1 MNEQAIQDAYKL
13 FVEQGYGKSIDDFKK
28 LISTNPD
35 ALNDSYNLFK
45 SQGYAKSIDD
55 YKGLMGVGAQSQGEL
70 VKKDYKGLMGISADI
85 EVKKKEQPISSEPQ
99 LATPQPTTP
108 QSPMALPS
116 GDSFLESQKQLP
128 TFETTTLKKEVSK
141 PIAKKE
147 ESLDFLDP
155 ILETITPELINKNEE
170 FVVPKMNYQFGDIGF
185 KFEESGATGDY
196 MTATAPNGKK
206 IEISLDPLFSSKGE
220 SESEKLKSFIKE
232 NSKGMDKLSTMS
244 KLYYDEGRKFETQKE
259 VDNSIKQINNDA
271 TVLNQQIGNFLKQKK
286 QLETQFSELSN
297 TPENLRNTP
306 EYIAKSQAVSKAQER
321 LESDRNFILYS
332 QKNIESRN
340 KSLEKA
346 IGRYTEMKSEQWA
359 WYEVPLKSLAKG
371 VGILA
376 SGFYGA
382 SIDVINN
389 YAPKGM
395 LMSPEKWTSE
405 SLRIAK
411 KLGLGEP
418 SVGQSED
425 KWLNSLSQTEKD
437 KIESEVRDSL
447 KKRDK
452 NMLVGGEAQDPAY
465 IKSKYI
471 ELAKKEGIE
480 GPKSDS
486 KEDYNKWLNTIS
498 DSKKQ
503 EFDAVI
509 TEESIGGVTIN
520 NLIRNSVSNQLP
532 INTTEEAY
540 ADIQKG
546 FVGGALTGAIE
557 SIPSF
562 LGGGKISRIIR
573 LFAQAEDATMRDMEN
588 NPAFEGVSENE
599 KRLVSAPISIAT
611 AILEEVGFRN
621 VIASKG
627 LLNGVVARALGKSG
641 ATTTARTFA
650 DFIRNDVDNMIARGA
665 LKLVGGA
672 LAEAE
677 TGALQQGVQLAVQK
691 IYNEVKEKKMYKL
704 PEDAGG
710 VIADILRSGAQ
721 EAIGGFVLGM
731 PSAVSAAYTKKG
743 FLGMNDATFKAFE
756 AAANDENIQKAFVT
770 KLKNQVN
777 QGEITIEQAKE
788 TLNNY
793 RNSIGLFKS
802 MPEGL
807 DTQAKKEAMNL
818 LKEKRDLENQT
829 IGKDPALVKPLTDRI
844 NIINESL
851 TKLSEDAIQEQ
862 TTDESVLRTG
872 EPQMGLQEVGEGDV
886 QPEVVTAGTESQVLT
901 NEEQERKVAL
911 ENAFETPNTE
921 DNTITIGEE
930 VIPIENAQ
938 AELDALTNKEVVSME
953 KQFGKE
959 FPTAPTTDQGVSVTN
974 KSAVDDIKTKTTD
987 KGRVKVIE
995 AAQRVLKT
1003 LKSVLPNFDIV
1014 LHDDEGSY
1022 NAAMDSFGGAKGT
1035 RGNFVDNG
1043 DGTGRI
1049 DINLSKANSRTVA
1062 HEVAHAVMLKAFG
1075 DTPALFKGFRDRIS
1089 KVLNESSNKKLMD
1102 FSKNYAGDVT
1112 YEEYLAEL
1120 TGMLEQEET
1129 NLSVNTLQ
1137 KIAAIIN
1144 EIVSK
1149 ITNGTFKPFEDI
1161 KDTKQIVDFF
1171 NSVSQSIRKGEEI
1184 SPADIEAIQE
1194 GLSLP
1199 IGSPTTITRSQK
1211 GGSLTFT
1218 KEPLP
1223 LSFVTEADKININKL
1238 IDEIIEKKQN
1248 VWFWMADQLGRGN
1261 YYDAVIGNDHY
1272 LDAGPSFAL
1281 DPKNRSKNILWAS
1294 GLPDKTLQSQIDK
1307 ADYIFFISGSPEKA
1321 KLFNRRVLDLI
1332 ANRINKT
1339 SDFNSFKDAMN
1350 NFKTETNELKDIK
1363 DALVKINSFEE
1374 LAKSPRRKSF
1384 LIAIDNV
1391 GKNKTTPKGSLK
1403 ELLASFNVFIDYNEL
1418 RDGFYKEN
1426 DFTQNDIMLVGK
1438 PTGLG
1443 GSAPHSTYETAI
1455 LGEVVGVPDTKID
1468 SWNIMPQALRDKY
1481 QSVIGGRE
1489 TKTKAM
1495 QAKVIAAETGV
1506 VRGLEAQPTEVKAEV
1521 KPTKV
1526 SSKTQ
1531 IPKSK
1536 SQIIGEDAILS
1547 ATVNLNL
1554 NRAKFMADKK
1564 ASAKDIRLE
1573 TGWEK
1578 GADGKWR
1585 YEIPD
1590 GKFKNIDI
1598 DDLEKE
1604 MVANNKI
1611 ERKAKISDVF
1621 TAPEL
1626 YEAYPDAKDIQVVFK
1641 DLPPRNYG
1649 SFNIRDNRITVNEN
1663 LYRNNRPEAEMT
1675 MLHEIQHYIQNKESF
1690 EGGSNEAYA
1699 PIMMKYV
1706 IKEFKNKL
1714 DIQKE
1719 RYDNLK
1725 RLVPDN
1731 KQAIKDA
1738 RETYKFIKEN
1748 YDKVKDLSK
1757 FKLEKKEKKEVIDV
1771 IEETNKFREQN
1782 NIPKVTL
1789 KQFLSKK
1796 AASAFNLYQRVAGEV
1811 EARNVEARNKLTPEE
1826 KRKTLLSETEKFD
1839 REDQI
1844 LIEKSDFYLTKEYKE
1859 MEKKFPI
1866 SKSQVEAYHG
1876 APHEFD
1882 KFSTSK
1888 IGTGEGN
1895 QAFGWGLYFSTLK
1908 NIAQYYAN
1916 ALAAPSR
1923 LVLDGMPLKEFLK
1936 KKGEEKNYRNATED
1950 GNPNLDFW
1958 IKELIYGVEEA
1969 DTKAEALKNI
1979 GDKRKEVEDNIEYVN
1994 QKIKDKEFLDA
2005 ADIKMTESS
2014 ARGLNRLLQ
2023 DLNFLY
2029 DSINEVKEY
2038 NAKPTKFVYQ
2048 VSLHEGKK
2056 PNEYTWLEWDK
2067 PIKKDVR
2074 DRILE
2079 RFIQENDISKKDL
2092 NKLIEDG
2099 IQYAETQDAF
2109 EIFDEMGL
2117 PINKGM
2123 VIQTLLNEEGGSNG
2137 IRIYDTLRNAFG
2149 NDQQKASE
2157 FLLRAGVDGV
2167 KYPAESVSRGATS
2180 EDARGFNY
2188 VVFDENAVTI
2198 KAVSKSQQDATN
2210 VVNKIVKDA
2219 RAQGFSEESIRLFLE
2234 SKGLDANDIKAA
2246 MQPEIPAS
2254 KKTTVTETMLAGFD
2268 TLMNKIDAL
2277 INKNTSDKD
2286 VISFLKNDK
2295 AYANATD
2302 IQKDDMVRQVR
2313 AKLGLKQKSAPTADR
2328 LLGAI
2333 KNLAKITMTEKQ
2345 ALVKQIKDLS
2355 RGAKDAKKAITEAYK
2370 QLSKE
2375 IKTLATEGKLTVN
2388 QAANVLRAFSK
2399 VNVLS
2404 QTSVNRFTD
2413 YMTKVFA
2420 NAEYASKLTTAKSL
2434 RRDISK
2440 LSKNKDKN
2448 ANLRDLA
2455 QQFAKINPSMVEDI
2469 DAYNDMASKIK
2480 EATKGSTI
2488 RLEKPIFA
2496 ETVNIEN
2503 ASKYINET
2511 IKAQDEMIKQ
2521 EMIAE
2526 IQDLMGIDASDF
2538 SAEDMLALLEG
2549 EKEVTKY
2556 NEGIARDAINKMFN
2570 IYSALINDAIR
2581 AGRDTFTNE
2590 EVDFTDSQ
2598 KDVVKRFMDMDLN
2611 LLTPKEAIQAVD
2623 ALANFLQNSSTAR
2636 MESVLSKYTG
2646 NLNSQELADKGVVA
2660 FPLSKYGLNFL
2671 GRFLGEQTTN
2681 LNILFEKLFKGFNKG
2696 ALVMSKM
2703 GLTKLINGKSAA
2715 KTKAN
2720 NIVDKYV
2727 AQFYK
2732 KQANGEAYNTKY
2744 NNVERGLAAFMMR
2757 NVIGT
2762 EAEMKAEF
2770 NRRKKLIKQSIK
2782 VLSEGNDK
2790 EKIYAEIYQAVYD
2803 KIFSITIN
2811 PLSPNEVLSDAPK
2824 NAKDIAEKIDKTN
2837 LEGIEFW
2844 VNEWA
2849 DKYEQLSDVA
2859 LNVYNKVLNKDLNYT
2874 PDRYLNLESEEGSVE
2889 LGNDDSAFFNNSD
2902 GIIYKKETGSLMTV
2916 SYPEFLPKDKE
2927 SGRVTSYIDLSFDKN
2942 NSNSMYDALMDINTA
2957 APIRQIQA
2965 FLNSPNFKK
2974 IFPNSDDAKLIRGA
2988 KGRVGLIDLYVRNS
3002 RNKNPYT
3009 NDEMSALVRKL
3020 DRVAAVGVGMAL
3032 GGVMQ
3037 PFKQTIPMAL
3047 NTIINAGAIDLA
3059 AIFDSSKNAFM
3070 NRSGYAIAN
3079 RGVESEAQ
3087 IESLKKLIKEA
3098 SESNAIQK
3106 TIKGIEDLNR
3116 WQLKWL
3122 LVKGDVSIARAS
3134 WMTYYEQSLK
3144 KQGIDVNSIDYD
3156 THEINETAGNYA
3168 QQMVDRQQN
3177 VSDVDLAGKLF
3188 TNKEA
3193 STQFLMKSI
3202 MPFASF
3208 RMNQSARLGSDL
3220 KVLAEKTSDI
3230 EDKKI
3235 AIKSLAGFAAE
3246 MVSFRMIAMLSSFY
3260 LGSLAMKWLGKDEDD
3275 EDKKKRIN
3283 ELLKGQATGTFT
3295 DLFSP
3300 LPAVDAF
3307 TQRGGY
3313 ALINK
3318 IQKEMGVP
3326 DTSRYN
3332 IYRGG
3337 FKEALQGLG
3346 VFGIAF
3352 ERISQTSE
3360 LGELA
3365 STGKYTDDFGKEKQI
3380 SKKDQDE
3387 LKKFIGPALLT
3398 TIGLAPVEV
3407 NTVVR
3412 NAIKYSKKKFK
3423 TPEEK
3428 KQELENAEN
3437 KLEKKERKISA
3448 LEYLKKRAT
3457 SQQMYNTIQE
3467 KLNEIN
3473 ATGEEKDKIEER
3485 NKEEKRLKAELLTD
3499 PRTGEKYE
3507 NESKM
3512 KKYNPSLYNRNFGIR
3527 SAWYRSHRVEE
3538 AVDKKVNEVVTKIE
3552 DRERRYKKP

>member
-55 YKGLMGVGAQSQGEL
+55 YSSLMGVGAQSQGEL

-85 EVKKKEQPISSEPQ
+85 QVKKKEQPILSEPQ
-99 LATPQPTTP
+99 LATQQPTTP

-116 GDSFLESQKQLP
+116 EDSFLASQKQLP
-128 TFETTTLKKEVSK
+128 TFETTPLKKEVSK
-141 PIAKKE
+141 PITKKE

-185 KFEESGATGDY
+185 KFEESGVTGDY
-196 MTATAPNGKK
+196 MIATAPNGKK
-206 IEISLDPLFSSKGE
+206 ITISLDPLFSSKAE
-220 SESEKLKSFIKE
+220 SQSEKLKSFIKE

-346 IGRYTEMKSEQWA
+346 VGRYTEMKSEQWA

-371 VGILA
+371 VGSLA

-437 KIESEVRDSL
+437 KIESQVRDSL

-471 ELAKKEGIE
+471 ELAEKEGIK

-509 TEESIGGVTIN
+509 TEESIGGVTIS

-562 LGGGKISRIIR
+562 LGGGKISRVIR

-862 TTDESVLRTG
+862 AADESVLRTG
-872 EPQMGLQEVGEGDV
+872 EPQMGLQEVGEGNV
-886 QPEVVTAGTESQVLT
+886 QPEVVSAGTESQVLT

-959 FPTAPTTDQGVSVTN
+959 FPTEPTTDQGVSVTN

-1014 LHDDEGSY
+1014 LHNDEGSF

-1223 LSFVTEADKININKL
+1223 LSFVTEADKIDINKL

-1455 LGEVVGVPDTKID
+1455 LGEVVGVPDTKIN

-1506 VRGLEAQPTEVKAEV
+1506 VRGLEAQPTEVKEEV
-1521 KPTKV
+1521 TPTKV
-1526 SSKTQ
+1526 SSKTR
-1531 IPKSK
+1531 KSK

-1554 NRAKFMADKK
+1554 NRAKFMADNK
-1564 ASAKDIRLE
+1564 ASAKDIRWE

-1748 YDKVKDLSK
+1748 YDKVKDLGK
-1757 FKLEKKEKKEVIDV
+1757 FKLEKKDKKEVIDV

-1859 MEKKFPI
+1859 MEKEFPI
-1866 SKSQVEAYHG
+1866 SKSQVDAFSGGPY
-1876 APHEFD
+1876 EFD

-1908 NIAQYYAN
+1908 SIAQYYAN
-1916 ALAAPSR
+1916 ALSSPSR
-1923 LVLDGMPLKEFLK
+1923 LVVDGITLKEFLK

-1950 GNPNLDFW
+1950 GNPNLDLW
-1958 IKELIYGVEEA
+1958 MNALIDVVNNA
-1969 DTKAEALKNI
+1969 STKLEALKNI
-1979 GDKRKEVEDNIEYVN
+1979 SDKIKYAEDNIEYAN
-1994 QKIKDKEFLDA
+1994 QKIKDKEFLADA
-2005 ADIKMTESS
+2005 DVKYTESS
-2014 ARGLNRLLQ
+2014 LRGLNRMLQ
-2023 DLNFLY
+2023 DFNFLY
-2029 DSINEVKEY
+2029 ESINDAKEY
-2038 NAKPTKFVYQ
+2038 KAKDSRFVYQ
-2048 VSLHEGKK
+2048 VSLHEGKN
-2056 PNEYTWLEWDK
+2056 PSEYTWLEWDK
-2067 PIKKDVR
+2067 KIKKDVR

-2079 RFIQENDISKKDL
+2079 RFIQENGISKKDL

-2099 IQYAETQDAF
+2099 IQYADADGIGI
-2109 EIFDEMGL
+2109 ELFDEMGL
-2117 PINKGM
+2117 SINEGM
-2123 VIQTLLNEEGGSNG
+2123 AIQTLLDEEYVASGLT
-2137 IRIYDTLRNAFG
+2137 IYDALQRAFG
-2149 NDQQKASE
+2149 NNKQKTSE
-2157 FLLRAGVDGV
+2157 FLLRANIDGV

-2188 VVFDENAVTI
+2188 VVFDENAITI
-2198 KAVSKSQQDATN
+2198 KAVFKSQQDATN
-2210 VVNKIVKDA
+2210 VVNKIIKDA

-2234 SKGLDANDIKAA
+2234 SKGLDANDVKAA
-2246 MQPEIPAS
+2246 MQAEPTAS
-2254 KKTTVTETMLAGFD
+2254 KKATVTETMLAGFN
-2268 TLMNKIDAL
+2268 TLMTKVGAL
-2277 INKNTSDKD
+2277 INKSASDKD
-2286 VISFLKNDK
+2286 VISLLKNDK
-2295 AYANATD
+2295 AYINATD
-2302 IQKDDMVRQVR
+2302 IQKEDMVRQVR
-2313 AKLGLKQKSAPTADR
+2313 AKLSLKQKSAPTADR

-2488 RLEKPIFA
+2488 RLEKVTFA

-2503 ASKYINET
+2503 ASKYIDET
-2511 IKAQDEMIKQ
+2511 IKAQDEMIRQ
-2521 EMIAE
+2521 ERIAE

-2538 SAEDMLALLEG
+2538 SAEEMLALLES
-2549 EKEVTKY
+2549 EKPITKY
-2556 NEGIARDAINKMFN
+2556 NEGIVREAINNMFN
-2570 IYSALINDAIR
+2570 IYSTLINETINQ
-2581 AGRDTFTNE
+2581 GRDPFTDE
-2590 EVDFTDSQ
+2590 EVNFTTAQ
-2598 KDVVKRFMDMDLN
+2598 KDVVKRFMAMDLS
-2611 LLTPKEAIQAVD
+2611 LLTPKEALQAVD

-2646 NLNSQELADKGVVA
+2646 NLNAQKIVDKGIVA
-2660 FPLSKYGLNFL
+2660 SPLMKYWSESF
-2671 GRFLGEQTTN
+2671 GRFLAEQTTN
-2681 LNILFEKLFKGFNKG
+2681 LNILFEKMFKGFNRG
-2696 ALVMSKM
+2696 GMVEDASGV
-2703 GLTKLINGKSAA
+2703 TKLKNNKSMAERES
-2715 KTKAN
+2715 N
-2720 NIVDKYV
+2720 NIVDKYIS
-2727 AQFYK
+2727 QFYK
-2732 KQANGEAYNTKY
+2732 RKANGEAYNTES
-2744 NNVERGLAAFMMR
+2744 NSVERGLTAFMMR

-2770 NRRKKLIKQSIK
+2770 NRRKKLIEQSIK
-2782 VLSEGNDK
+2782 VLSEGSEK
-2790 EKIYAEIYQAVYD
+2790 EKTKSELYQKIYD
-2803 KIFSITIN
+2803 KILKDSKSIQ
-2811 PLSPNEVLSDAPK
+2811 EV
-2824 NAKDIAEKIDKTN
+2824 KDKTDPTN
-2837 LEGIEFW
+2837 LEGIEYW
-2844 VNEWA
+2844 NREWA
-2849 DKYEQLSDVA
+2849 DKYEQLSDVS
-2859 LNVYNKVLNKDLNYT
+2859 LNVYNKVLDKDLNYT
-2874 PDRYLNLESEEGSVE
+2874 PDRFVKLESETGNVE
-2889 LGNDDSAFFNNSD
+2889 LDNEESAFHNNN
-2902 GIIYKKETGSLMTV
+2902 GTIYKKETGVLMTAV
-2916 SYPEFLPKDKE
+2916 KPETLPTNIDNGE
-2927 SGRVTSYIDLSFDKN
+2927 TNMYIDLSFDKN
-2942 NSNSMYDALMDINTA
+2942 NANSMYDALVDINTA

-2974 IFPNSDDAKLIRGA
+2974 IVPESKDAKLLKERIG
-2988 KGRVGLIDLYVRNS
+2988 LYVRNI
-3002 RNKNPYT
+3002 RNKNPYS
-3009 NDEMSALVRKL
+3009 NDELSSAVRKL
-3020 DRVAAVGVGMAL
+3020 NKIASIGVGQAL
-3032 GGVMQ
+3032 GGVLQ
-3037 PFKQTIPMAL
+3037 PVKQMVPVAM
-3047 NTIINAGAIDLA
+3047 NTIVNAGSLDVN
-3059 AIFDSSKNAFM
+3059 AIFDSAKNSFI
-3070 NRSGYAIAN
+3070 NRSGYAISN
-3079 RGVESEAQ
+3079 RGIESQAQVES
-3087 IESLKKLIKEA
+3087 LNKLIDEA
-3098 SESNAIQK
+3098 SKTTGDKMFKAI
-3106 TIKGIEDLNR
+3106 EELNR
-3116 WQLKWL
+3116 KWL
-3122 LVKGDVSIARAS
+3122 DIFLVKPDVAIARAS
-3134 WMTYYEQSLK
+3134 WITYYEQSLK
-3144 KQGIDVNSIDYD
+3144 KQGIDTKGIDYN
-3156 THEINETAGNYA
+3156 THEVNEDAADYA
-3168 QQMVDRQQN
+3168 QRMVDRQQN
-3177 VSDVDLAGKLF
+3177 VSDADLAGKLF
-3188 TNKEA
+3188 ANKEA
-3193 STQFLMKSI
+3193 TNQLFVKML

-3208 RMNQSARLGSDL
+3208 RMNQAARVGADLGTLGNKEST
-3220 KVLAEKTSDI
+3220 V

-3235 AIKSLAGFAAE
+3235 AIKSLGGFAVE
-3246 MVSFRMIAMLSSFY
+3246 MVVFKMIAAGSGIL
-3260 LGSLAMKWLGKDEDD
+3260 LGTLAKMAMGKDEDD
-3275 EDKKKRIN
+3275 EEFKKRVNNIV
-3283 ELLKGQATGTFT
+3283 KGQATGTFT

-3300 LPAVDAF
+3300 LPIADKIV
-3307 TQRGGY
+3307 QMGGN
-3313 ALINK
+3313 ALI
-3318 IQKEMGVP
+3318 GVVQDAMKVP
-3326 DTSRYN
+3326 QEEQYN
-3332 IYRGG
+3332 IFRVG
-3337 FKEALQGLG
+3337 KQDAIQGLG
-3346 VFGIAF
+3346 LFGIAADRATQLY
-3352 ERISQTSE
+3352 EISK
-3360 LGELA
+3360 LA
-3365 STGKYTDDFGKEKQI
+3365 STGKYTDDFGKEKKI
-3380 SKKDQDE
+3380 SEKDQKA
-3387 LKKFIGPALLT
+3387 LGYLIGPALLT
-3398 TIGLAPVEV
+3398 NVGLAPVEV
-3407 NTVVR
+3407 NSIIR
-3412 NAIKYSKKKFK
+3412 NSIKDSKKATK

-3428 KQELENAEN
+3428 RQTLENAED
-3437 KLEKKERKISA
+3437 KLKRKDRKISA

-3457 SQQMYNTIQE
+3457 SQQMYNTIEE
-3467 KLNEIN
+3467 KLKEIN
-3473 ATGEEKDKIEER
+3473 ATGEEEDKIEER
-3485 NKEEKRLKAELLTD
+3485 NKEEKKLKDELLFD
-3499 PRTGEKYE
+3499 PRKNIKYD
-3507 NESKM
+3507 NETDM
-3512 KKYNPSLYNRNFGIR
+3512 KKYSPSIYNRNFGV
-3527 SAWYRSHRVEE
+3527 SSEWYRSHKVEE
-3538 AVDKKVNEVVTKIE
+3538 AVDKKVNEVIRKIK
-3552 DRERRYKKP
+3552 DREYKYRKP

>member
-85 EVKKKEQPISSEPQ
+85 QVKKKEQPIPLEPQ

-128 TFETTTLKKEVSK
+128 TFETTPLKKDAKKLTRVVDETPKESDYFGGEFGATLKTMGEVG
-141 PIAKKE
+141 
-147 ESLDFLDP
+147 DFIDDIGRAVGGGQKNAAIVSP
-155 ILETITPELINKNEE
+155 GNSILLSGPKASAETIRKLIKASNESEGMTPSDEMIKFRKVYDEEGKGVFAFFKALAESPGAVPELIINSFSTLTNPTTAATVATVVGGSTAVGAAAGGGGPGAVAGFLRSIPYAMGAANVTLETGLTFAELLKEELNKKKLDFTEE
-170 FVVPKMNYQFGDIGF
+170 NVRTILEDEKALGSIRSRSAARAATIGIIDAFTGRLAGRVGAKLLGNTTASRIKSALAATSIEMAGGSTGEAAARKLIGQEMDTAEILFEGIAEGPMAAPSLLSEIMKKPQFIVNGQKVTEDDVKELIKYTPASELQNIKFDIRNDNVGY
-185 KFEESGATGDY
+185 KDIIQD
-196 MTATAPNGKK
+196 K
-206 IEISLDPLFSSKGE
+206 IV
-220 SESEKLKSFIKE
+220 
-232 NSKGMDKLSTMS
+232 T
-244 KLYYDEGRKFETQKE
+244 
-259 VDNSIKQINNDA
+259 NSIKEEVKQGNPDLNEASLDA
-271 TVLNQQIGNFLKQKK
+271 ITELEK
-286 QLETQFSELSN
+286 QLKKLEGNTTQTGKDKAAAIRTKIKDIQENQLQEEVATEEVSGLEKELRDAFSYDYYE
-297 TPENLRNTP
+297 ENLNSEFEWQRDF
-306 EYIAKSQAVSKAQER
+306 AKEFLADPKAYFE
-321 LESDRNFILYS
+321 
-332 QKNIESRN
+332 KNIKLFENALQREPDNQLN
-340 KSLEKA
+340 K
-346 IGRYTEMKSEQWA
+346 
-359 WYEVPLKSLAKG
+359 
-371 VGILA
+371 
-376 SGFYGA
+376 
-382 SIDVINN
+382 
-389 YAPKGM
+389 
-395 LMSPEKWTSE
+395 
-405 SLRIAK
+405 
-411 KLGLGEP
+411 
-418 SVGQSED
+418 
-425 KWLNSLSQTEKD
+425 
-437 KIESEVRDSL
+437 DSL
-447 KKRDK
+447 
-452 NMLVGGEAQDPAY
+452 
-465 IKSKYI
+465 
-471 ELAKKEGIE
+471 
-480 GPKSDS
+480 
-486 KEDYNKWLNTIS
+486 DYNKERLATWN
-498 DSKKQ
+498 K
-503 EFDAVI
+503 
-509 TEESIGGVTIN
+509 IN
-520 NLIRNSVSNQLP
+520 NKYK
-532 INTTEEAY
+532 TE
-540 ADIQKG
+540 Q
-546 FVGGALTGAIE
+546 
-557 SIPSF
+557 
-562 LGGGKISRIIR
+562 
-573 LFAQAEDATMRDMEN
+573 N
-588 NPAFEGVSENE
+588 
-599 KRLVSAPISIAT
+599 
-611 AILEEVGFRN
+611 
-621 VIASKG
+621 
-627 LLNGVVARALGKSG
+627 
-641 ATTTARTFA
+641 
-650 DFIRNDVDNMIARGA
+650 
-665 LKLVGGA
+665 
-672 LAEAE
+672 
-677 TGALQQGVQLAVQK
+677 AVQ
-691 IYNEVKEKKMYKL
+691 
-704 PEDAGG
+704 
-710 VIADILRSGAQ
+710 
-721 EAIGGFVLGM
+721 
-731 PSAVSAAYTKKG
+731 
-743 FLGMNDATFKAFE
+743 
-756 AAANDENIQKAFVT
+756 
-770 KLKNQVN
+770 
-777 QGEITIEQAKE
+777 EQA
-788 TLNNY
+788 
-793 RNSIGLFKS
+793 
-802 MPEGL
+802 
-807 DTQAKKEAMNL
+807 
-818 LKEKRDLENQT
+818 
-829 IGKDPALVKPLTDRI
+829 
-844 NIINESL
+844 
-851 TKLSEDAIQEQ
+851 
-862 TTDESVLRTG
+862 TDESVLRTG
-872 EPQMGLQEVGEGDV
+872 EPQMGLQEVGEGNV

-921 DNTITIGEE
+921 DNTIAIGEE

-938 AELDALTNKEVVSME
+938 AELDALRSREVTSME

-959 FPTAPTTDQGVSVTN
+959 FPTTPTTDQGVSVTN
-974 KSAVDDIKTKTTD
+974 KSAVNDIKTKTTD

-1035 RGNFVDNG
+1035 RGNFLDNG

-1223 LSFVTEADKININKL
+1223 LSFVTEADKIDINKL

-1339 SDFNSFKDAMN
+1339 SDFNSFKNAMN

-1403 ELLASFNVFIDYNEL
+1403 ELLGSFNVFIDYNEL

-1455 LGEVVGVPDTKID
+1455 LGEVVGVPDTKIN

-1506 VRGLEAQPTEVKAEV
+1506 VRGLEAQPTEVKEEV
-1521 KPTKV
+1521 TPTKV
-1526 SSKTQ
+1526 SSKTR
-1531 IPKSK
+1531 KSK
-1536 SQIIGEDAILS
+1536 SQLIGSNAKLS
-1547 ATVNLNL
+1547 ATVKFNLNL
-1554 NRAKFMADKK
+1554 AEEMASNKM
-1564 ASAKDIRLE
+1564 SAKDIRLA

-1578 GADGKWR
+1578 GIDGKWR
-1585 YEIPD
+1585 YDIPD
-1590 GKFKNIDI
+1590 GKFKDLDI
-1598 DDLEKE
+1598 NDLRREVESDGSVVKS
-1604 MVANNKI
+1604 
-1611 ERKAKISDVF
+1611 AKLSDVF
-1621 TAPEL
+1621 DAPDL
-1626 YEAYPDAKDIQVVFK
+1626 YEAYPEAKDIKVVFK
-1641 DLPPRNYG
+1641 ELSPRNYG
-1649 SFNIRDNRITVNEN
+1649 SFNIRDNKITVNQD
-1663 LYRNNRPEAEMT
+1663 LYNNKRPEADLT
-1675 MLHEIQHYIQNKESF
+1675 MLHEIQHYIQNIELF
-1690 EGGSNEAYA
+1690 ERGANQSYT
-1699 PIMMKYV
+1699 PIVMKYIV
-1706 IKEFKNKL
+1706 KDFKNKL

-1719 RYDNLK
+1719 KYDNVK
-1725 RLVPDN
+1725 RFYPDN

-1738 RETYKFIKEN
+1738 RELYKFTKDR
-1748 YDKVKDLSK
+1748 YAKVKELTFD
-1757 FKLEKKEKKEVIDV
+1757 KKEKK
-1771 IEETNKFREQN
+1771 
-1782 NIPKVTL
+1782 L
-1789 KQFLSKK
+1789 KQAVKDMGKEVGRDLSVNDVFKRK
-1796 AASAFNLYQRVAGEV
+1796 AADAYNLYYRVAGEV
-1811 EARNVEARNKLTPEE
+1811 EARNVEYRNKLTPEE
-1826 KRKTLLSETEKFD
+1826 RRKTLLSETENID

-1844 LIEKSDFYLTKEYKE
+1844 MFDNSELMFTEEVKK
-1859 MEKKFPI
+1859 MEKKFPL
-1866 SKSQVEAYHG
+1866 SKSQVEVYHG
-1876 APHEFD
+1876 TPHDFD

-1888 IGTGEGN
+1888 IGTGEGR
-1895 QAFGWGLYFSTLK
+1895 QAFGWGLYFTTLK
-1908 NIAQYYAN
+1908 SIAQNYAN
-1916 ALAAPSR
+1916 
-1923 LVLDGMPLKEFLK
+1923 VLSGASNITVDGMGLKELLK
-1936 KKGEEKNYRNATED
+1936 KKGLEKNYKNATED
-1950 GNPNLDFW
+1950 GNPNLNIW
-1958 IKELIYGVEEA
+1958 IKALTDVVADA
-1969 DTKAEALKNI
+1969 DTKSDALQNI
-1979 GDKRKEVEDNIEYVN
+1979 NEKIKEVEDNIEYAK
-1994 QKIKDKEFLDA
+1994 QKSFIKYGDESDA
-2005 ADIKMTESS
+2005 ANIRMTESS
-2014 ARGLNRLLQ
+2014 LRGLNRLLE
-2023 DLNFLY
+2023 DYNFLY
-2029 DSINEVKEY
+2029 DSIRDVEDYKANT
-2038 NAKPTKFVYQ
+2038 TKNVYE
-2048 VSLHEGKK
+2048 VSLHEGKT
-2056 PNEYTWLEWDK
+2056 PNQYTWLEWDK

-2079 RFIQENDISKKDL
+2079 KFVQENKISKKEL

-2099 IQYAETQDAF
+2099 IQYIEPLDTF
-2109 EIFDEMGL
+2109 EFFEKAGI
-2117 PINKGM
+2117 PYAKGM
-2123 VIQTLLNEEGGSNG
+2123 VIAELLDEEYVTNG
-2137 IRIYDTLRNAFG
+2137 LKIYDELQRSFG
-2149 NDQQKASE
+2149 NSPQKASE

-2198 KAVSKSQQDATN
+2198 KAISKSQQDATN

-2254 KKTTVTETMLAGFD
+2254 KKATVTETMLAGFD

-2277 INKNTSDKD
+2277 INKNTADKD

-2295 AYANATD
+2295 AYTNATD

-2440 LSKNKDKN
+2440 LSKNKEKN

-2488 RLEKPIFA
+2488 RLGKPTFA

-2511 IKAQDEMIKQ
+2511 IKAQDEMIRQ
-2521 EMIAE
+2521 ERITE
-2526 IQDLMGIDASDF
+2526 IQELMGIDASEF
-2538 SAEDMLALLEG
+2538 SAEDMLALLES
-2549 EKEVTKY
+2549 EKPITKY
-2556 NEGIARDAINKMFN
+2556 NEGIVREAINKMFN
-2570 IYSALINDAIR
+2570 IYSTLINETIKQ
-2581 AGRDTFTNE
+2581 GRDPFTDE
-2590 EVDFTDSQ
+2590 EVNFTIAQ
-2598 KDVVKRFMDMDLN
+2598 KDVVKRFMAMDLS

-2646 NLNSQELADKGVVA
+2646 NLNAQKIVDKGIVA
-2660 FPLSKYGLNFL
+2660 SPLMKYWSESF
-2671 GRFLGEQTTN
+2671 GRFLAEQTTN
-2681 LNILFEKLFKGFNKG
+2681 LNILFEKMFKGFNTG
-2696 ALVMSKM
+2696 GMVEDASAV
-2703 GLTKLINGKSAA
+2703 TKLKNNKSMAERE
-2715 KTKAN
+2715 AN
-2720 NIVDKYV
+2720 NIVDRYV
-2727 AQFYK
+2727 TQFYK
-2732 KQANGEAYNTKY
+2732 RQANGEAYNTEY
-2744 NNVERGLAAFMMR
+2744 NSVERGLTAFMMR

-2762 EAEMKAEF
+2762 ETEMRVEF
-2770 NRRKKLIKQSIK
+2770 NRRKRLIEESIK
-2782 VLSEGNDK
+2782 VLSEGSEK
-2790 EKIYAEIYQAVYD
+2790 EKGKAELYQKVYD
-2803 KIFSITIN
+2803 KILKDSNSIQ
-2811 PLSPNEVLSDAPK
+2811 EV
-2824 NAKDIAEKIDKTN
+2824 KDKTDPTN
-2837 LEGIEFW
+2837 LEGIEYW
-2844 VNEWA
+2844 NKEWA
-2849 DKYEQLSDVA
+2849 DKYEQLSDVS
-2859 LNVYNKVLNKDLNYT
+2859 LNVYNKVLDKDLNYT
-2874 PDRYLNLESEEGSVE
+2874 PDRFVKLESETGNVE
-2889 LGNDDSAFFNNSD
+2889 LNNEESAFHNNN
-2902 GIIYKKETGSLMTV
+2902 GTIYKKETGVLMTAV
-2916 SYPEFLPKDKE
+2916 KPETLPTNIDNGE
-2927 SGRVTSYIDLSFDKN
+2927 TNMYIDLSFDKN
-2942 NSNSMYDALMDINTA
+2942 NANSIYDALVDINTA

-2974 IFPNSDDAKLIRGA
+2974 IVPESKDAKLLKERIA
-2988 KGRVGLIDLYVRNS
+2988 LYVRNI
-3002 RNKNPYT
+3002 RNKNPYS
-3009 NDEMSALVRKL
+3009 NDELSSAVRKL
-3020 DRVAAVGVGMAL
+3020 NKIASIGVGQAL
-3032 GGVMQ
+3032 GGVLQ
-3037 PFKQTIPMAL
+3037 PVKQMVPVAM
-3047 NTIINAGAIDLA
+3047 NTIINAGGLDVN
-3059 AIFDSSKNAFM
+3059 AIFDSAKNSFI
-3070 NRSGYAIAN
+3070 NRSGYAISN
-3079 RGVESEAQ
+3079 RGIESQAQVES
-3087 IESLKKLIKEA
+3087 LNKLIDEA
-3098 SESNAIQK
+3098 SKTTGDKMFKAI
-3106 TIKGIEDLNR
+3106 EELNR
-3116 WQLKWL
+3116 KWL
-3122 LVKGDVSIARAS
+3122 DIFLVKPDVAIARAS
-3134 WMTYYEQSLK
+3134 WITYYEQSLK
-3144 KQGIDVNSIDYD
+3144 KQGIDTKGIDYN
-3156 THEINETAGNYA
+3156 THEVNQDAADYA
-3168 QQMVDRQQN
+3168 QRMVDRQQN
-3177 VSDVDLAGKLF
+3177 VSDADLAGKLF
-3188 TNKEA
+3188 ANKEA
-3193 STQFLMKSI
+3193 TNQLFVKML

-3208 RMNQSARLGSDL
+3208 RMNQAARVGADLGTLGNKEST
-3220 KVLAEKTSDI
+3220 V

-3235 AIKSLAGFAAE
+3235 AIKSIGGFAVE
-3246 MVSFRMIAMLSSFY
+3246 MVVFKMIAAGSAIL
-3260 LGSLAMKWLGKDEDD
+3260 LGTLAKMAMGKDEDD
-3275 EDKKKRIN
+3275 EEFKKRVN
-3283 ELLKGQATGTFT
+3283 NVVKGQATGTFT

-3300 LPAVDAF
+3300 LPIADKIV
-3307 TQRGGY
+3307 QMGGN
-3313 ALINK
+3313 ALI
-3318 IQKEMGVP
+3318 GVVQDAMKVP
-3326 DTSRYN
+3326 QEDQYN
-3332 IYRGG
+3332 IFRVG
-3337 FKEALQGLG
+3337 KQDAIQGLG
-3346 VFGIAF
+3346 LFGIAADRATQLY
-3352 ERISQTSE
+3352 EISK
-3360 LGELA
+3360 LA
-3365 STGKYTDDFGKEKQI
+3365 STGNYTDDFGKEKKI
-3380 SKKDQDE
+3380 SEKDQKA
-3387 LKKFIGPALLT
+3387 LGYLIGPALLT
-3398 TIGLAPVEV
+3398 NVGLAPVEV
-3407 NTVVR
+3407 NSIIR
-3412 NAIKYSKKKFK
+3412 NSIKDSKKATK

-3428 KQELENAEN
+3428 KQELENAKN

-3457 SQQMYNTIQE
+3457 SQQMYNIIEE
-3467 KLNEIN
+3467 KLKEIN

>member
-85 EVKKKEQPISSEPQ
+85 QVKKKEQPIPLEPQ

-128 TFETTTLKKEVSK
+128 TFETTPLKKDAKKLTRVVDETPKESDYFGGEFGATLKTMGEVG
-141 PIAKKE
+141 
-147 ESLDFLDP
+147 DFIDDIGRAVGGGQKNAAIVSP
-155 ILETITPELINKNEE
+155 GNSILLSGPKASAETIRKLIKASNESEGMTPSDEMIKFRKVYDEEGKGVFAFFKALAESPGAVPELIINSFSTLTNPTTAATVATVVGGSTAVGAAAGGGGPGAVAGFLRSIPYAMGAANVTLETGLTFAELLKEELNKKKLDFTEENVRTILEDEKALGSIRSRSAARAATIGIIDAFTGRLAGRVGAKLLGNTTASRIKSALAATSIEMAGGSTGEAAARKLIGQEMDTAEILFEGIAEGPMAAPSLLSEIMKKPQFIVNGQKVTEDDVKELIKYTPASELQNIKFDIRNDNVGYKNIIQDKIVTHSIKEEVKQGNPDLNEPSLNAITE
-170 FVVPKMNYQFGDIGF
+170 LEKQLKKLEGNTTQTGKDKAAAIRTQI
-185 KFEESGATGDY
+185 KNIQENQLQEESVGETVAAIT
-196 MTATAPNGKK
+196 T
-206 IEISLDPLFSSKGE
+206 EIPESISSLKDDEQISFSVNSLD
-220 SESEKLKSFIKE
+220 
-232 NSKGMDKLSTMS
+232 
-244 KLYYDEGRKFETQKE
+244 
-259 VDNSIKQINNDA
+259 
-271 TVLNQQIGNFLKQKK
+271 
-286 QLETQFSELSN
+286 
-297 TPENLRNTP
+297 
-306 EYIAKSQAVSKAQER
+306 
-321 LESDRNFILYS
+321 
-332 QKNIESRN
+332 
-340 KSLEKA
+340 
-346 IGRYTEMKSEQWA
+346 
-359 WYEVPLKSLAKG
+359 EVPEQ
-371 VGILA
+371 
-376 SGFYGA
+376 F
-382 SIDVINN
+382 
-389 YAPKGM
+389 
-395 LMSPEKWTSE
+395 
-405 SLRIAK
+405 
-411 KLGLGEP
+411 
-418 SVGQSED
+418 
-425 KWLNSLSQTEKD
+425 
-437 KIESEVRDSL
+437 RD
-447 KKRDK
+447 RA
-452 NMLVGGEAQDPAY
+452 V
-465 IKSKYI
+465 
-471 ELAKKEGIE
+471 KKEGMTIE
-480 GPKSDS
+480 TREKIFG
-486 KEDYNKWLNTIS
+486 
-498 DSKKQ
+498 
-503 EFDAVI
+503 
-509 TEESIGGVTIN
+509 
-520 NLIRNSVSNQLP
+520 LP
-532 INTTEEAY
+532 IGKKTSTVVNDGYRYT
-540 ADIQKG
+540 
-546 FVGGALTGAIE
+546 LTG
-557 SIPSF
+557 
-562 LGGGKISRIIR
+562 
-573 LFAQAEDATMRDMEN
+573 
-588 NPAFEGVSENE
+588 
-599 KRLVSAPISIAT
+599 
-611 AILEEVGFRN
+611 
-621 VIASKG
+621 
-627 LLNGVVARALGKSG
+627 
-641 ATTTARTFA
+641 
-650 DFIRNDVDNMIARGA
+650 
-665 LKLVGGA
+665 
-672 LAEAE
+672 
-677 TGALQQGVQLAVQK
+677 
-691 IYNEVKEKKMYKL
+691 
-704 PEDAGG
+704 
-710 VIADILRSGAQ
+710 
-721 EAIGGFVLGM
+721 
-731 PSAVSAAYTKKG
+731 
-743 FLGMNDATFKAFE
+743 
-756 AAANDENIQKAFVT
+756 
-770 KLKNQVN
+770 
-777 QGEITIEQAKE
+777 
-788 TLNNY
+788 
-793 RNSIGLFKS
+793 
-802 MPEGL
+802 
-807 DTQAKKEAMNL
+807 KEAKNY
-818 LKEKRDLENQT
+818 
-829 IGKDPALVKPLTDRI
+829 
-844 NIINESL
+844 
-851 TKLSEDAIQEQ
+851 AIQEQ
-862 TTDESVLRTG
+862 TTNESVLRTG
-872 EPQMGLQEVGEGDV
+872 EPQMGLQEVGEGNV

-921 DNTITIGEE
+921 DNTIAIGEE

-938 AELDALTNKEVVSME
+938 AELDALRSREVTSME

-959 FPTAPTTDQGVSVTN
+959 FPITPTTDQGISVTN
-974 KSAVDDIKTKTTD
+974 KSAVNNIKTKTTD

-1223 LSFVTEADKININKL
+1223 LSFVTEADKIDINKL

-1339 SDFNSFKDAMN
+1339 SDFNSFKNAMN

-1403 ELLASFNVFIDYNEL
+1403 ELLGSFNAFIDYNEL

-1455 LGEVVGVPDTKID
+1455 LGEVVGVPDTKIN
-1468 SWNIMPQALRDKY
+1468 SWNIMPQALRNKY

-1506 VRGLEAQPTEVKAEV
+1506 VRGLEAQPTEVKEEANKAESFFNDADVLFPNDDIRGGYAVTDKGGKQIGRIKMSEVNNNTVKIDEVVSEKRGQRTGNGSAIMKMVIDNADKNNVTLTLTPNLIGEMKAKGFETAEKLRSFYEKFGFVKDKGKATMTREPNVTEV
-1521 KPTKV
+1521 KPEAQPTEV
-1526 SSKTQ
+1526 SLKTR
-1531 IPKSK
+1531 KSK
-1536 SQIIGEDAILS
+1536 SQLIGSNAKLS
-1547 ATVNLNL
+1547 ATVKFNLNL
-1554 NRAKFMADKK
+1554 AEEMASNKM
-1564 ASAKDIRLE
+1564 SAKDIRLA

-1578 GADGKWR
+1578 GIDGKWR
-1585 YEIPD
+1585 YDIPD
-1590 GKFKNIDI
+1590 GKFKDLDI
-1598 DDLEKE
+1598 NDLRREVE
-1604 MVANNKI
+1604 SDGTVV
-1611 ERKAKISDVF
+1611 ESAKLSDVF
-1621 TAPEL
+1621 DAPDL
-1626 YEAYPDAKDIQVVFK
+1626 YEAYPEAKDIKVVFK
-1641 DLPPRNYG
+1641 KLPERNYG
-1649 SFNIRDNRITVNEN
+1649 SFNIRDNKITVNKD
-1663 LYRNNRPEAEMT
+1663 LYNNKRPEADLT
-1675 MLHEIQHYIQNKESF
+1675 MLHEIQHYIQNIELF
-1690 EGGSNEAYA
+1690 ERGANQSYT
-1699 PIMMKYV
+1699 PIVMKYIV
-1706 IKEFKNKL
+1706 KDFKNKL

-1719 RYDNLK
+1719 KYDNVK
-1725 RLVPDN
+1725 RFYPDN

-1738 RETYKFIKEN
+1738 RELYKFTKDR
-1748 YDKVKDLSK
+1748 YAKVKELTFD
-1757 FKLEKKEKKEVIDV
+1757 KKEKK
-1771 IEETNKFREQN
+1771 
-1782 NIPKVTL
+1782 L
-1789 KQFLSKK
+1789 KQAVKDMGKEVGRDLSVNDVFKRK
-1796 AASAFNLYQRVAGEV
+1796 AADAYNLYYRVAGEV
-1811 EARNVEARNKLTPEE
+1811 EARNVEYRNKLTPEE
-1826 KRKTLLSETEKFD
+1826 RRKTLLSETENID

-1844 LIEKSDFYLTKEYKE
+1844 MFDNSELMFTEEVKK
-1859 MEKKFPI
+1859 MEKKFPL

-1969 DTKAEALKNI
+1969 DTKVEALKNI

-2109 EIFDEMGL
+2109 DIFDAMGM

-2123 VIQTLLNEEGGSNG
+2123 VIKTLLDEEGGSNG

-2198 KAVSKSQQDATN
+2198 KAISKSQQDATN

-2254 KKTTVTETMLAGFD
+2254 KKATVTETMLAGFD

-2277 INKNTSDKD
+2277 INKNTADKD

-2295 AYANATD
+2295 AYTNATD

-2488 RLEKPIFA
+2488 RLGKPTFA

-2511 IKAQDEMIKQ
+2511 IKAQDEMIRQ
-2521 EMIAE
+2521 ERIAE
-2526 IQDLMGIDASDF
+2526 IQDLMGIDASEF
-2538 SAEDMLALLEG
+2538 SAEDMLALLES
-2549 EKEVTKY
+2549 EKPITKY
-2556 NEGIARDAINKMFN
+2556 NEGIVREAINKMFN
-2570 IYSALINDAIR
+2570 IYSTLINETIKQ
-2581 AGRDTFTNE
+2581 GRDPFTDE
-2590 EVDFTDSQ
+2590 EVNFTIAQ
-2598 KDVVKRFMDMDLN
+2598 KDVVKRFMAMDLS
-2611 LLTPKEAIQAVD
+2611 LLTPKEAIQVVD

-2646 NLNSQELADKGVVA
+2646 NLNAQKIVDKGIVA
-2660 FPLSKYGLNFL
+2660 SPLMKYWSESF
-2671 GRFLGEQTTN
+2671 GRFLAEQTTN
-2681 LNILFEKLFKGFNKG
+2681 LNILFEKMFKGFNTG
-2696 ALVMSKM
+2696 GMVEDASAV
-2703 GLTKLINGKSAA
+2703 TKLKNNKSMAERE
-2715 KTKAN
+2715 AN
-2720 NIVDKYV
+2720 NIVDRYV
-2727 AQFYK
+2727 TQFYK
-2732 KQANGEAYNTKY
+2732 RQANGEAYNTEY
-2744 NNVERGLAAFMMR
+2744 NSVERGLTAFMMR

-2770 NRRKKLIKQSIK
+2770 NRRKRLIEESIK
-2782 VLSEGNDK
+2782 VLSEGSEK
-2790 EKIYAEIYQAVYD
+2790 EKTKSELYQKIYD
-2803 KIFSITIN
+2803 KILKDSKSIQ
-2811 PLSPNEVLSDAPK
+2811 EV
-2824 NAKDIAEKIDKTN
+2824 KDKTDPTN
-2837 LEGIEFW
+2837 LEGIEYW
-2844 VNEWA
+2844 NKEWA
-2849 DKYEQLSDVA
+2849 DKYEQLSDVS
-2859 LNVYNKVLNKDLNYT
+2859 LNVYNKVLDKDLNYT
-2874 PDRYLNLESEEGSVE
+2874 PDRFVKLDSETGNVE
-2889 LGNDDSAFFNNSD
+2889 LNNEESAFHNNN
-2902 GIIYKKETGSLMTV
+2902 GTIYKKETGVLMTAV
-2916 SYPEFLPKDKE
+2916 KPETLPTNIDNGE
-2927 SGRVTSYIDLSFDKN
+2927 TNMYIDLSFDKN
-2942 NSNSMYDALMDINTA
+2942 NANSMYDALVDINTA

-2974 IFPNSDDAKLIRGA
+2974 IVPESKDAKLLKERIA
-2988 KGRVGLIDLYVRNS
+2988 LYVRNI
-3002 RNKNPYT
+3002 RNKNPYS
-3009 NDEMSALVRKL
+3009 NDELSSAVRKL
-3020 DRVAAVGVGMAL
+3020 NKIASIGVGQAL
-3032 GGVMQ
+3032 GGVLQ
-3037 PFKQTIPMAL
+3037 PVKQMVPVAM
-3047 NTIINAGAIDLA
+3047 NTIINAGGLDVN
-3059 AIFDSSKNAFM
+3059 AIFDSAKNSFI
-3070 NRSGYAIAN
+3070 NRSGYAISN
-3079 RGVESEAQ
+3079 RGIESQAQVES
-3087 IESLKKLIKEA
+3087 LNKLIDEA
-3098 SESNAIQK
+3098 SKSTGDKMFKAI
-3106 TIKGIEDLNR
+3106 EELNR
-3116 WQLKWL
+3116 KWL
-3122 LVKGDVSIARAS
+3122 DIFLVKPDVAIARAS
-3134 WMTYYEQSLK
+3134 WITYYEQSLK
-3144 KQGIDVNSIDYD
+3144 KQGIDTKGIDYN
-3156 THEINETAGNYA
+3156 THEVNQDAADYA
-3168 QQMVDRQQN
+3168 QRMVDRQQN
-3177 VSDVDLAGKLF
+3177 VSDADLAGKLF
-3188 TNKEA
+3188 ANKEA
-3193 STQFLMKSI
+3193 TNQLFVKML

-3208 RMNQSARLGSDL
+3208 RMNQAARVGADLGTLGNKESA
-3220 KVLAEKTSDI
+3220 I

-3235 AIKSLAGFAAE
+3235 AIKSLGGFAVE
-3246 MVSFRMIAMLSSFY
+3246 MVVFKMIAAGSAIL
-3260 LGSLAMKWLGKDEDD
+3260 LGTLAKMAMGKDEDD
-3275 EDKKKRIN
+3275 EEFKKRVN
-3283 ELLKGQATGTFT
+3283 NVVKGQATGTFT

-3300 LPAVDAF
+3300 LPIADKIV
-3307 TQRGGY
+3307 QMGGN
-3313 ALINK
+3313 ALI
-3318 IQKEMGVP
+3318 GVVQDAMKVP
-3326 DTSRYN
+3326 QEDQYN
-3332 IYRGG
+3332 IFRVG
-3337 FKEALQGLG
+3337 KQDAIQGLG
-3346 VFGIAF
+3346 LFGIAADRATQLY
-3352 ERISQTSE
+3352 EISK
-3360 LGELA
+3360 LA
-3365 STGKYTDDFGKEKQI
+3365 STGNYTDDFGKEKKI
-3380 SKKDQDE
+3380 SEKDQKA
-3387 LKKFIGPALLT
+3387 LGYLIGPALLT
-3398 TIGLAPVEV
+3398 NVGLAPVEV
-3407 NTVVR
+3407 NSIIR
-3412 NAIKYSKKKFK
+3412 NSIKDSKKATK

-3457 SQQMYNTIQE
+3457 SQQMYNIIEE
-3467 KLNEIN
+3467 KLKEIN

>member
-85 EVKKKEQPISSEPQ
+85 EVKKKEQPIPSEPQ
-99 LATPQPTTP
+99 LATPQPTIQETSQQATPTTP

-128 TFETTTLKKEVSK
+128 KFETTPLKKDAFK
-141 PIAKKE
+141 PV
-147 ESLDFLDP
+147 ESLLKNRK
-155 ILETITPELINKNEE
+155 TI
-170 FVVPKMNYQFGDIGF
+170 D
-185 KFEESGATGDY
+185 ESLAKD
-196 MTATAPNGKK
+196 
-206 IEISLDPLFSSKGE
+206 
-220 SESEKLKSFIKE
+220 
-232 NSKGMDKLSTMS
+232 
-244 KLYYDEGRKFETQKE
+244 
-259 VDNSIKQINNDA
+259 
-271 TVLNQQIGNFLKQKK
+271 
-286 QLETQFSELSN
+286 
-297 TPENLRNTP
+297 
-306 EYIAKSQAVSKAQER
+306 EYIDNIGTKA
-321 LESDRNFILYS
+321 LSGLT
-332 QKNIESRN
+332 
-340 KSLEKA
+340 SLEKMVASIPESIVNIASLPQNAIAWATGWDIAANSDTFKKTLGISNPILDKLNEEEKRLKEKTQVFNKERYESTGIADNISKGKYGDAFELLASAIIESAPVSIAMMMGGATLAPAELAAISTAGFLESNREQLGEENPSMSEVEKNVKALGMSAAETVFSA
-346 IGRYTEMKSEQWA
+346 IGT
-359 WYEVPLKSLAKG
+359 G
-371 VGILA
+371 TI
-376 SGFYGA
+376 
-382 SIDVINN
+382 
-389 YAPKGM
+389 
-395 LMSPEKWTSE
+395 
-405 SLRIAK
+405 
-411 KLGLGEP
+411 
-418 SVGQSED
+418 GQVY
-425 KWLNSLSQTEKD
+425 KD
-437 KIESEVRDSL
+437 I
-447 KKRDK
+447 
-452 NMLVGGEAQDPAY
+452 
-465 IKSKYI
+465 I
-471 ELAKKEGIE
+471 KKEGVQAGSVIFKN
-480 GPKSDS
+480 GLIDMYK
-486 KEDYNKWLNTIS
+486 NAL
-498 DSKKQ
+498 KKYGAPIGLLG
-503 EFDAVI
+503 ESI
-509 TEESIGGVTIN
+509 EESATQITQNVLSGKPIFQGV
-520 NLIRNSVSNQLP
+520 
-532 INTTEEAY
+532 
-540 ADIQKG
+540 ADAFI
-546 FVGGALTGAIE
+546 TGAG
-557 SIPSF
+557 S
-562 LGGGKISRIIR
+562 
-573 LFAQAEDATMRDMEN
+573 
-588 NPAFEGVSENE
+588 GV
-599 KRLVSAPISIAT
+599 VFSAPITAVNAKKQITNTIQIYKSKKKIGEILKDKPEDLIQVFNVPKDNAITVDQLEIANT
-611 AILEEVGFRN
+611 NKSRDILEKNLNKQVKDGIITNDDAQQSLYVFDKVQQVSNAVKDLKITPVEKTEVAN
-621 VIASKG
+621 
-627 LLNGVVARALGKSG
+627 LLRKRSDLKTQIEGKE
-641 ATTTARTFA
+641 
-650 DFIRNDVDNMIARGA
+650 DI
-665 LKLVGGA
+665 LV
-672 LAEAE
+672 
-677 TGALQQGVQLAVQK
+677 
-691 IYNEVKEKKMYKL
+691 VKEKQEIDEINKKIQDIIL
-704 PEDAGG
+704 SSKPEEVAT
-710 VIADILRSGAQ
+710 
-721 EAIGGFVLGM
+721 EAIPGLEQELREAFNYDYYENKLNSEYDWEVNSSKEFLSDPKAYLENNVKLFKDALQREPDNQSYKDSLDYNEGQLAKWNEINNKYKNKKN
-731 PSAVSAAYTKKG
+731 AV
-743 FLGMNDATFKAFE
+743 
-756 AAANDENIQKAFVT
+756 Q
-770 KLKNQVN
+770 
-777 QGEITIEQAKE
+777 EQA
-788 TLNNY
+788 
-793 RNSIGLFKS
+793 
-802 MPEGL
+802 
-807 DTQAKKEAMNL
+807 
-818 LKEKRDLENQT
+818 
-829 IGKDPALVKPLTDRI
+829 
-844 NIINESL
+844 
-851 TKLSEDAIQEQ
+851 
-862 TTDESVLRTG
+862 TDESVLRTG
-872 EPQMGLQEVGEGDV
+872 EPQMGLQEVGEGNV

-938 AELDALTNKEVVSME
+938 AELDALRSREVTSME

-1014 LHDDEGSY
+1014 LHNDEGSY
-1022 NAAMDSFGGAKGT
+1022 NAAMESLGGGVGT
-1035 RGNFVDNG
+1035 RGNFAIYE
-1043 DGTGRI
+1043 DGSGRI
-1049 DINLSKANSRTVA
+1049 DINLSRANSRTVA
-1062 HEVAHAVMLKAFG
+1062 HEVAHAVMAKAFNG
-1075 DTPALFKGFRDRIS
+1075 TPALYKGFRDRIS

-1102 FSKNYAGDVT
+1102 FAKNYTGDVT

-1120 TGMLEQEET
+1120 TAMLEQEEA

-1149 ITNGTFKPFEDI
+1149 ITNGIFKPFEDI
-1161 KDTKQIVDFF
+1161 KDTKQVVDFF
-1171 NSVSQSIRKGEEI
+1171 KNISESIRKGEEI
-1184 SPADIEAIQE
+1184 SPSDIEAIQE

-1199 IGSPTTITRSQK
+1199 IGSPTTITKSQK
-1211 GGSLTFT
+1211 GGNLTFT

-1223 LSFVTEADKININKL
+1223 LSFVTEADKIDINKL

-1363 DALVKINSFEE
+1363 DALVKINSFDE
-1374 LAKSPRRKSF
+1374 LAKSPKRKSF

-1403 ELLASFNVFIDYNEL
+1403 ELLGSFNAFIDYNEL

-1455 LGEVVGVPDTKID
+1455 LGEVVGVPDTKIN

-1506 VRGLEAQPTEVKAEV
+1506 VRGLEAQPTEVKAEA
-1521 KPTKV
+1521 KPTEV
-1526 SSKTQ
+1526 SSKTRK
-1531 IPKSK
+1531 PKSK
-1536 SQIIGEDAILS
+1536 SQLIGSNAKLS
-1547 ATVNLNL
+1547 ATVKFNLNL
-1554 NRAKFMADKK
+1554 AEEMANNKM
-1564 ASAKDIRLE
+1564 SAKDIRLA

-1578 GADGKWR
+1578 GIDGKWR
-1585 YEIPD
+1585 YDIPD
-1590 GKFKNIDI
+1590 GKFKDLDI
-1598 DDLEKE
+1598 NDLRREVE
-1604 MVANNKI
+1604 SDGTVV
-1611 ERKAKISDVF
+1611 ESAKLSDVF
-1621 TAPEL
+1621 DAPDL
-1626 YEAYPDAKDIQVVFK
+1626 YEAYPEAKDIKVVFK
-1641 DLPPRNYG
+1641 KLPERNYG
-1649 SFNIRDNRITVNEN
+1649 SFNIRDNKITVNKD
-1663 LYRNNRPEAEMT
+1663 LYNNKRPEADLT
-1675 MLHEIQHYIQNKESF
+1675 MLHEIQHYIQNVELF
-1690 EGGSNEAYA
+1690 ERGANQSYT
-1699 PIMMKYV
+1699 PIMMKYIV
-1706 IKEFKNKL
+1706 KDFKNKV

-1719 RYDNLK
+1719 KYDNVK
-1725 RLVPDN
+1725 RFYPDN

-1738 RETYKFIKEN
+1738 RELYKFTKDR
-1748 YDKVKDLSK
+1748 YAKVKELTFD
-1757 FKLEKKEKKEVIDV
+1757 KKEKK
-1771 IEETNKFREQN
+1771 
-1782 NIPKVTL
+1782 L
-1789 KQFLSKK
+1789 KQAVKDMGKEVGRDLSVNDVFKRK
-1796 AASAFNLYQRVAGEV
+1796 AADAYNLYYRVAGEV
-1811 EARNVEARNKLTPEE
+1811 EARNVEYRNKLTPEE
-1826 KRKTLLSETEKFD
+1826 RRKTLLSETENID

-1844 LIEKSDFYLTKEYKE
+1844 MFDNSELMFTEEVKK

-1969 DTKAEALKNI
+1969 NTKAEALKNI

-2109 EIFDEMGL
+2109 DIFDAMGM

-2123 VIQTLLNEEGGSNG
+2123 VIKTLLDEEGGSNG

-2180 EDARGFNY
+2180 EDAKGFNY

-2198 KAVSKSQQDATN
+2198 KTVSKSQQDATN

-2254 KKTTVTETMLAGFD
+2254 KKATVTETMLAGFD

-2277 INKNTSDKD
+2277 INKNTADKD

-2295 AYANATD
+2295 AYTNATD

-2440 LSKNKDKN
+2440 LSKNKEKN

-2455 QQFAKINPSMVEDI
+2455 QKFAKINPSMVEDI

-2480 EATKGSTI
+2480 ETTKGSTI
-2488 RLEKPIFA
+2488 RLEKVTFA

-2503 ASKYINET
+2503 ASKYIDEM
-2511 IKAQDEMIKQ
+2511 IKAQDEMIRQ
-2521 EMIAE
+2521 ERIAE

-2538 SAEDMLALLEG
+2538 SAEDMLALLES
-2549 EKEVTKY
+2549 EKPITKY
-2556 NEGIARDAINKMFN
+2556 NEDIVREAINKMFN
-2570 IYSALINDAIR
+2570 IYSTLINETIKQ
-2581 AGRDTFTNE
+2581 GRDPFTDE
-2590 EVDFTDSQ
+2590 EVNFTIAQ
-2598 KDVVKRFMDMDLN
+2598 KDVVKRFMAMDLS
-2611 LLTPKEAIQAVD
+2611 LLTPKEALQAVD

-2646 NLNSQELADKGVVA
+2646 NLNAQKIVDKGIVA
-2660 FPLSKYGLNFL
+2660 SPLMKYWSESF
-2671 GRFLGEQTTN
+2671 GRFLAEQTTN
-2681 LNILFEKLFKGFNKG
+2681 LNILFEKMFKGFNRG
-2696 ALVMSKM
+2696 GMVEDASGV
-2703 GLTKLINGKSAA
+2703 TKLKNNKSMAERE
-2715 KTKAN
+2715 AN
-2720 NIVDKYV
+2720 NIVDRYV
-2727 AQFYK
+2727 SQFYK
-2732 KQANGEAYNTKY
+2732 RQANGEAYNTEY
-2744 NNVERGLAAFMMR
+2744 NSVERGLTAFMMR

-2762 EAEMKAEF
+2762 EAEMRIEF
-2770 NRRKKLIKQSIK
+2770 NRRKRLIEESIK
-2782 VLSEGNDK
+2782 VLSEGSEK
-2790 EKIYAEIYQAVYD
+2790 EKTKSELYQKIYD
-2803 KIFSITIN
+2803 KILKDSKSIQ
-2811 PLSPNEVLSDAPK
+2811 EV
-2824 NAKDIAEKIDKTN
+2824 KDKTDPTN
-2837 LEGIEFW
+2837 LEGIEYW
-2844 VNEWA
+2844 NKEWA
-2849 DKYEQLSDVA
+2849 DKYEQLSDVS
-2859 LNVYNKVLNKDLNYT
+2859 LNVYNKVLDKDLNYT
-2874 PDRYLNLESEEGSVE
+2874 PDRFVKLESETGNVE
-2889 LGNDDSAFFNNSD
+2889 LDNEESAFHNNN
-2902 GIIYKKETGSLMTV
+2902 GTIYKKETGVLMTAV
-2916 SYPEFLPKDKE
+2916 KPETLPTNIDNGE
-2927 SGRVTSYIDLSFDKN
+2927 TNMYIDLSFDKN
-2942 NSNSMYDALMDINTA
+2942 NANSIYDALVDINTA

-2974 IFPNSDDAKLIRGA
+2974 IVPESKDAKLLKERIG
-2988 KGRVGLIDLYVRNS
+2988 LYVRNI
-3002 RNKNPYT
+3002 RNKNPYS
-3009 NDEMSALVRKL
+3009 NDELSSAVRKL
-3020 DRVAAVGVGMAL
+3020 NKIASIGVGQAL
-3032 GGVMQ
+3032 GGILQ
-3037 PFKQTIPMAL
+3037 PVKQMVPVAM
-3047 NTIINAGAIDLA
+3047 NTIINAGGLDVN
-3059 AIFDSSKNAFM
+3059 AIFDSAKNSFI
-3070 NRSGYAIAN
+3070 NRSGYAISN
-3079 RGVESEAQ
+3079 RGIESQAQVES
-3087 IESLKKLIKEA
+3087 LNKLIDEA
-3098 SESNAIQK
+3098 SKTTGDKMFKAI
-3106 TIKGIEDLNR
+3106 EELNR
-3116 WQLKWL
+3116 KWL
-3122 LVKGDVSIARAS
+3122 DIFLVKPDVAIARAS
-3134 WMTYYEQSLK
+3134 WITYYEQSLK
-3144 KQGIDVNSIDYD
+3144 KQGIDTKGIDYN
-3156 THEINETAGNYA
+3156 THEVNEEAADYA
-3168 QQMVDRQQN
+3168 QRMVDRQQN
-3177 VSDVDLAGKLF
+3177 VSDADLAGKLF
-3188 TNKEA
+3188 ANKEA
-3193 STQFLMKSI
+3193 TNQLFVKML

-3208 RMNQSARLGSDL
+3208 RMNQAARVGADLGTLGNKEST
-3220 KVLAEKTSDI
+3220 V

-3235 AIKSLAGFAAE
+3235 AIKSIGGFAVE
-3246 MVSFRMIAMLSSFY
+3246 MVVFKMIAAGSAIL
-3260 LGSLAMKWLGKDEDD
+3260 LGTLAKMAMGKDEDD
-3275 EDKKKRIN
+3275 EEFKKRVN
-3283 ELLKGQATGTFT
+3283 NVVKGQATGTFT

-3300 LPAVDAF
+3300 LPIADKLV
-3307 TQRGGY
+3307 QMGGN
-3313 ALINK
+3313 ALI
-3318 IQKEMGVP
+3318 GVVQDAMKVP
-3326 DTSRYN
+3326 QEDQYN
-3332 IYRGG
+3332 IFRVG
-3337 FKEALQGLG
+3337 KQDAIQGLG
-3346 VFGIAF
+3346 LFGIAADRATQLY
-3352 ERISQTSE
+3352 EISK
-3360 LGELA
+3360 LA
-3365 STGKYTDDFGKEKQI
+3365 STGNYTDDFGKEKKI
-3380 SKKDQDE
+3380 SEKDQKA
-3387 LKKFIGPALLT
+3387 LGYLIGPALLT
-3398 TIGLAPVEV
+3398 NVGLAPVEV
-3407 NTVVR
+3407 NSIIRTS
-3412 NAIKYSKKKFK
+3412 IKDSKKATK

-3428 KQELENAEN
+3428 KLELESAAN
-3437 KLEKKERKISA
+3437 KLEKKEIKISA

-3457 SQQMYNTIQE
+3457 SQQMYNTIQQ

-3485 NKEEKRLKAELLTD
+3485 NKEEKILKAELLTD

-3512 KKYNPSLYNRNFGIR
+3512 KRYNPSLYNRNFGIR
-3527 SAWYRSHRVEE
+3527 SAWYRSHKIEE
-3538 AVDKKVNEVVTKIE
+3538 AVDKKVNEVILKIE
-3552 DRERRYKKP
+3552 DRERRFKKP